1 MLFNLPVSPISKTGT
16 LKLHWKPAQAEPPPV
31 PSLRNKGTF
40 WHKLDLPQIDAK
52 KLVQLFEQKTKEV
65 PAVKV
70 RILKFQIFRS
80 FYFQI
85 VKCFK

>member
-1 MLFNLPVSPISKTGT
+1 MPPVSKTGT
-16 LKLHWKPAQAEPPPV
+16 LKLHWKPAQAELPPV

-52 KLVQLFEQKTKEV
+52 KLVQLFEQKTKEI

-70 RILKFQIFRS
+70 KLF
-80 FYFQI
+80 
-85 VKCFK
+85 